1 MAMSDSLLL
10 KPIETNKQVAVS
22 VVPEWPRA
30 QDSFLRVLQQPLPCE
45 SQKLYP
51 NYPQAGMLE
60 GSWASRPLVPLVA
73 LPTWKGWG
81 GEVSFIFCSYC
92 IFRMCS

>member
-1 MAMSDSLLL
+1 MWYPSGPGLR
-10 KPIETNKQVAVS
+10 I
-22 VVPEWPRA
+22 PEYFS
-30 QDSFLRVLQQPLPCE
+30 SFYPCE
-45 SQKLYP
+45 SQRLSP

-81 GEVSFIFCSYC
+81 GEVSFIFCSYF
-92 IFRMCS
+92 IFKMCS